1 MGEESVKMT
10 NKHLFLTSTQRYQA
24 LLSRDPL
31 SHSSFIYSV
40 ITTKIYCRP
49 TCPSRL
55 ARRANIVF
63 HETADDAEK
72 DGFRACRRCR
82 PDIDE
87 SRVKNEADRGPK
99 RKNSASPNVKVRSNA
114 DDLGE
119 MGRGRRMV
127 DTAMRLIESE
137 LANGDQKWTTK
148 RMAKEVGLTESHFC
162 RVFKRETG
170 GTLGEYRTRLIGQQL
185 VEMTQ
190 GNEMTDGWN
199 LLADTE
205 LVFNWKNSWV
215 GIGDMN
221 NSGTRVSSLGIHS
234 TSLSDIHVDDGMEF
248 LNLECCGD

>member
-1 MGEESVKMT
+1 MS
-10 NKHLFLTSTQRYQA
+10 NKYLFPTSTRRYQA

-31 SHSSFIYSV
+31 AHSSFIYSV

-55 ARRANIVF
+55 ARRANIIF
-63 HETADDAEK
+63 HETAEEAEK
-72 DGFRACRRCR
+72 DGFRACKRCR

-87 SRVKNEADRGPK
+87 TRIKNRVDGGLKP
-99 RKNSASPNVKVRSNA
+99 KNSAYMNVIIGSKV

-127 DTAMRLIESE
+127 DQAMKLIESE
-137 LANGDQKWTTK
+137 LANGDRKWTIRK
-148 RMAKEVGLTESHFC
+148 MAKEVGLTESHFC

-170 GTLGEYRTRLIGQQL
+170 GTLGEYRMKVIGQQS

-190 GNEMTDGWN
+190 GNEMMDSRSIPT
-199 LLADTE
+199 DTE
-205 LVFNWKNSWV
+205 LVFNWNSSWDQ
-215 GIGDMN
+215 IGDMGN
-221 NSGTRVSSLGIHS
+221 PNTNIPSFGLHP
-234 TSLSDIHVDDGMEF
+234 TSLSDIHSDNGMQF